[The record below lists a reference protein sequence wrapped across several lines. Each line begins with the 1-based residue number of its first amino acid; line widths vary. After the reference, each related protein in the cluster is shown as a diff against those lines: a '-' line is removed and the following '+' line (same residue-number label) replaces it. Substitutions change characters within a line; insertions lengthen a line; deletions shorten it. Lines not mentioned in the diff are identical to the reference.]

1 MEWVTEVLDSLP
13 RTVPHRR
20 AALLAAANIS
30 YRAEAPVTDY
40 APALMQLDDVA
51 LNELGRLAHNFAFA
65 HPSTP
70 EYPMAEDERARYL
83 AEIKVVAQDVD
94 SDEDLNPAERQHVK
108 SLIQELTRAL
118 EAAPQAG
125 ARPVETAAKA
135 VVGDVTV
142 NSGLWQRISPKP
154 WAKRLGRVAAAL
166 IMLVGVYSSGKEL
179 ASDASAWFGQP
190 LAIVA
195 EQHHQ
200 QQPRMSEAETSDQND
215 IHVAE
220 TVPDDDTDEAR

>member
-108 SLIQELTRAL
+108 SLIQELTRA
-118 EAAPQAG
+118 
-125 ARPVETAAKA
+125 
-135 VVGDVTV
+135 
-142 NSGLWQRISPKP
+142 
-154 WAKRLGRVAAAL
+154 
-166 IMLVGVYSSGKEL
+166 
-179 ASDASAWFGQP
+179 
-190 LAIVA
+190 
-195 EQHHQ
+195 
-200 QQPRMSEAETSDQND
+200 
-215 IHVAE
+215 
-220 TVPDDDTDEAR
+220 